1 MSGIETISSFKE
13 RKDFQIGGRAFL
25 SFSATT
31 LSHLRISLE
40 RMQPGMS
47 DFIARVSTPAVE
59 GTDKSGTIVSIR
71 GNRALSKSEGVK
83 KFAKVLVEELKE
95 QGDTTY
101 DWEGINLDHLTDLL
115 FGTLKVFASNAAIIK
130 MEFVTDAVL

>member
-1 MSGIETISSFKE
+1 MAGIEHVSSFKE
-13 RKDFQIGGRAFL
+13 RHTSQMNGRSFL

-47 DFIARVSTPAVE
+47 DFIARVATPTVE
-59 GTDKSGTIVSIR
+59 DTDKSGTVVSIR

-83 KFAKVLVEELKE
+83 KFAKVLVDELKE

-101 DWEGINLDHLTDLL
+101 DWSEINLDHLTDLL
-115 FGTLKVFASNAAIIK
+115 FATLKVFASNSSIIK

>member
-1 MSGIETISSFKE
+1 MSGIETISSFRE
-13 RKDFQIGGRAFL
+13 RQSSQLEGRSFL
-25 SFSATT
+25 AFSATT

-47 DFIARVSTPAVE
+47 DFIARVSTPTVE
-59 GTDKSGTIVSIR
+59 DTDKSGTVVSIR

-101 DWEGINLDHLTDLL
+101 NWEEINLDHLTDLL
-115 FGTLKVFASNAAIIK
+115 FGILKVFASNASIIK

>member
-13 RKDFQIGGRAFL
+13 RQDAQVRGRTFL
-25 SFSATT
+25 SFSATA

-47 DFIARVSTPAVE
+47 DFIARVSTPTVE
-59 GTDKSGTIVSIR
+59 GTDKSGTVVSIR
-71 GNRALSKSEGVK
+71 GNRALAKSEGVK

-101 DWEGINLDHLTDLL
+101 SWEDINLDHLTDLL
-115 FGTLKVFASNAAIIK
+115 FGTLKVFASNASVIK

>member
-1 MSGIETISSFKE
+1 MSGIETISSFRE
-13 RKDFQIGGRAFL
+13 RQSSQLEGRSFL
-25 SFSATT
+25 AFSATT

-47 DFIARVSTPAVE
+47 DFIARVSTPTVE
-59 GTDKSGTIVSIR
+59 DTDKSGTVVSIR

-101 DWEGINLDHLTDLL
+101 NWEEINLDHLTDLL
-115 FGTLKVFASNAAIIK
+115 FGTLKVFASNASIIK